1 MDKHM
6 VNHFEHETL
15 IKKLHEQA
23 AEHISSTEQS
33 LFNAFCGMFLD
44 QYPLDAWHNRP
55 VVDLFHCIKGLWQM
69 LAASSD
75 DTPLQLYVFN
85 PSIETHR
92 WQCGR
97 TVIAVLQKDR
107 PFLVD
112 SLRLELQKQ
121 NILIHT
127 IKSTV
132 LDVSREVSNKKNTS
146 ITALQPALSSDN
158 KQDCEALIY
167 AEISL
172 QPCSKKREALAESLK
187 TVFTIV
193 EQVVNDYQPMLN
205 SIEEVKNN
213 IKGAFEEH
221 NTPKAISQTHSFLT
235 WLTQSHF
242 SFLGFREFN
251 LIANNKNSSDDPSH
265 QLIELPE
272 KRLGLF
278 KEVCGDNAS
287 VYPCAANEAIMDFH
301 EAEAPV
307 SFSKSSTRSSVHRN
321 VYPDYIVV
329 KKYDNGNVV
338 GEYRFLGLFTYSVF
352 NISPFAIP
360 IVDQKVQAI
369 VDASQVDP
377 QSHSGKNIRRII
389 ENYPREE
396 LFQSPTALLTEHIL
410 SVAAI
415 NERHVVRLILRE
427 DPFGHFV
434 NCLVYVP
441 KDNYSTRVR
450 QKIEAVI
457 GKYIASDECDS
468 TTYFSESI
476 LARAHIVFKTDK
488 KMGDNL
494 DIKQIENEIISLTQ
508 DWNDSFQTALIDRL
522 GETQGITEANKY
534 KEAFSSAYQEYNDP
548 RGAAND
554 TIMANSLRSDTDI
567 AMHVYRTLGDDKQI
581 MRFKVMRKNHMIELS
596 DIIPI
601 LEHLGLRVIGEQPFI
616 LSPKNNTPVYVHEF
630 ELRYNLAS
638 EIDIEHVKS
647 LFEAAFLAIWNKQ
660 ADCDAFNKLVLGAQL
675 NWREVALLRVY
686 AAYMK
691 QTGFSASPDYIASIL
706 AKNLPITRLLVAL
719 FHAYFSPNHDTSSC
733 ANNDLSDSQKHID
746 DLTKKLLTM
755 LDNVSNLTEDT
766 VLRRYIHLFD
776 GTLRT
781 NFYQTGGE
789 SNPHK
794 DYICIKLHTAHIDD
808 IPEPKPA
815 YEIFVFSPTVEGV
828 HLRGGK
834 VARGGLRWS
843 DRIEDYRTEV
853 LGLVKAQQVKNAVIV
868 PHGAK
873 GGFVAKKTP
882 EGLSRDAFVQYGIG
896 CYKTFISALLDV
908 TDNIVDNAITPPK
921 NVVRRD
927 GDDPYLVVAADKGT
941 ATFSDIANGISDQYS
956 HWLGDA
962 FASGGSQG
970 YDHKGMGITAK
981 GAWVS
986 VQRHFREKGVDIQ
999 KTPFSVVGIGDMAGD
1014 VFGNGM
1020 LLSDKIELKAAFN
1033 HLHIFI
1039 DPTPDTQASFHE
1051 RQRLFDL
1058 PRSSWED
1065 YRSEL
1070 ISQGGGV
1077 FSRQAKTIT
1086 LTPEMQKAFD
1096 ISHNKLAPN
1105 DLINH
1110 LLKAP
1115 VDLIWNGGIGTY
1127 VKGSG
1132 QTHSQ
1137 VGDKA
1142 NDNLR
1147 VNGKELRCK
1156 VFGEGGNLG
1165 LSQLGRIEFALN
1177 GGACYTDF
1185 IDNAAG
1191 VDCSDHEVNI
1201 KILLDKL
1208 LADGDI
1214 TQKQRNQLLF
1224 DMTDDVSSLVLK
1236 NNYRQTFA
1244 LSLADFEGHLR
1255 LNEYRRFIQIFESEG
1270 KLNRALEF
1278 LPSDDEIN
1286 ERQSKGKALT
1296 LPELSVLISYAKVS
1310 LKEGLMSS
1318 SITDD
1323 PYIAKEIETAFPTL
1337 INEQYSKPL
1346 YEHKLL
1352 KEIVGMQVA
1361 NDLINNLGI
1370 TAAQRL
1376 KENTGE
1382 SVEKIAKAY
1391 IISRDV
1397 FQLNAFQGYL
1407 KTLDNT
1413 VSSAFQAEL
1422 MLKMSRRVRRG
1433 TRWFLRNRSLE
1444 QSIDSELSIFQ
1455 AGLESIFTQSQ
1466 HVVTGQAKTDWEA
1479 RQEKYLNQGINQEW
1493 ATRLAMPDNL
1503 FSGLCVVESAQSA
1516 HASHKDTTEIF
1527 YLLLDE
1533 LNLNWFA
1540 AQISNIKT
1548 DSYWQ
1553 TIAKE
1558 ALIDD
1563 VEHQV
1568 RALIVAFLRLK
1579 ENRTPRACLDIWLAA
1594 FTVQTTRWQK
1604 MMGEVRHAN
1613 NIDFAMFTVALREL
1627 VDLANATTQCQKLP
1641 V

>member
-1 MDKHM
+1 M
-6 VNHFEHETL
+6 VNHFEYETL
-15 IKKLHEQA
+15 IEKLHEQA
-23 AEHISSTEQS
+23 AEHISSEQQP
-33 LFNAFCGMFLD
+33 LFNAFFRMFLS

-55 VVDLFHCIKGLWQM
+55 VADLFHCIKGLWQM
-69 LAASSD
+69 LEASSS
-75 DTPLQLYVFN
+75 DTPLQLHVFN

-97 TVIAVLQKDR
+97 TVITVLQKDR

-132 LDVSREVSNKKNTS
+132 LEVSRDASTPDDQSVR

-158 KQDCEALIY
+158 KPECDALIY

-172 QPCSKKREALAESLK
+172 QPCPKKREALAQSLE
-187 TVFTIV
+187 TVFSIV

-205 SIEEVKNN
+205 SIDEVRHNLNN
-213 IKGAFEEH
+213 AFSGQE
-221 NTPKAISQTHSFLT
+221 TPESLIQTEAFLT
-235 WLTQSHF
+235 WLTESHF
-242 SFLGFREFN
+242 SFLGFREFD
-251 LIANNKNSSDDPSH
+251 LIHNDKSRSGDANH

-278 KEVCGDNAS
+278 KEVYGDNAS
-287 VYPCAANEAIMDFH
+287 VLPHTINSAISDFYEAAD
-301 EAEAPV
+301 PV

-329 KKYDNGNVV
+329 KKYDSGKVV

-352 NISPFAIP
+352 NISPFEIP
-360 IVDQKVQAI
+360 IVDQKVKAI
-369 VDASQVDP
+369 VDASKVDP

-396 LFQSPTALLTEHIL
+396 LFQSSTALLTEHIL

-457 GKYIASDECDS
+457 GQYIGSDECDS

-476 LARAHIVFKTDK
+476 LARAHIVFKTHK
-488 KMGDNL
+488 KISDSLN
-494 DIKQIENEIISLTQ
+494 IKQIENEIISLTQ
-508 DWNDSFQTALIDRL
+508 DWNDSFQTALIDSL
-522 GETQGITEANKY
+522 GETQGITEASKY
-534 KEAFSSAYQEYNDP
+534 KEAFSSAYQEYSDP

-554 TIMANSLRSDTDI
+554 TIMANSLSSDADI
-567 AMHVYRTLGDDKQI
+567 AMHVYRTLGDNKQT
-581 MRFKVMRKNHMIELS
+581 MRFKVMRKNHVIELS

-616 LSPKNNTPVYVHEF
+616 LSPKNSAQVYVHEF

-638 EIDIEHVKS
+638 EIDIEHVKP

-660 ADCDAFNKLVLGAQL
+660 TDCDVFNKLVLGAQL

-706 AKNLPITRLLVAL
+706 AKNLPITRLLIAL
-719 FHAYFSPNHDTSSC
+719 FHAYFAPSDN
-733 ANNDLSDSQKHID
+733 LSNAQKQAQS
-746 DLTKKLLTM
+746 LTQELLSM
-755 LDNVSNLTEDT
+755 LDSVSNLTEDT
-766 VLRRYIHLFD
+766 VLRRYIHLFE

-781 NFYQTGGE
+781 NFYQTGHNN
-789 SNPHK
+789 SPYK
-794 DYICIKLHTAHIDD
+794 DYICIKLHAAQIDD

-815 YEIFVFSPTVEGV
+815 YEIFVFSPIVEGV

-843 DRIEDYRTEV
+843 DRLEDYRTEV

-873 GGFVAKKTP
+873 GGFVAKQTP
-882 EGLSRDAFVQYGIG
+882 EGLSRDAFIEYGIH

-908 TDNIVDNAITPPK
+908 TDNIVDNTIKPPK

-927 GDDPYLVVAADKGT
+927 SDDPYLVVAADKGT
-941 ATFSDIANGISDQYS
+941 ATFSDIANGISADYN

-986 VQRHFREKGVDIQ
+986 VQRHFRERGIDIQ

-1033 HLHIFI
+1033 HMHIFI
-1039 DPTPDTQASFHE
+1039 DPTPDTQTGFDE
-1051 RQRLFDL
+1051 RQRLFAM

-1065 YRSEL
+1065 YNSAL
-1070 ISQGGGV
+1070 ISKGGGV
-1077 FSRQAKTIT
+1077 FSRQAKSIT
-1086 LTPEMQKAFD
+1086 LTPEIQKAFD
-1096 ISHNKLAPN
+1096 ISQDKLAPN
-1105 DLINH
+1105 DFINR

-1127 VKGSG
+1127 VKGSV

-1142 NDNLR
+1142 NDSLR
-1147 VNGKELRCK
+1147 VNGNELRCK

-1177 GGACYTDF
+1177 NGACYTDF

-1214 TQKQRNQLLF
+1214 TQKQRNKLLF

-1244 LSLADFEGHLR
+1244 LSLANFEGHSR
-1255 LNEYRRFIQIFESEG
+1255 LNEYRRFIQTFEAQG
-1270 KLNRALEF
+1270 KLNRTLEY
-1278 LPSDDEIN
+1278 LPLDDEIN
-1286 ERQSKGKALT
+1286 ERQSKGKTLT

-1310 LKEGLMSS
+1310 LKEALMSS
-1318 SITDD
+1318 DITAD

-1337 INEQYSKPL
+1337 INHQYSKPL

-1352 KEIVGMQVA
+1352 KEIVGMQIA

-1376 KENTGE
+1376 QENTGE
-1382 SVEKIAKAY
+1382 SLDNIAKAY
-1391 IISRDV
+1391 IIARDV

-1413 VSSAFQAEL
+1413 ISSAFQAEL

-1433 TRWFLRNRSLE
+1433 TRWFLRNRNLE
-1444 QSIDSELSIFQ
+1444 QSVDHELSIFQ

-1466 HVVTGQAKTDWEA
+1466 HVVSGQAKIDWEA
-1479 RQEKYLNQGINQEW
+1479 RQEKYLNQGITQEW

-1503 FSGLCVVESAQSA
+1503 FSGLCVVESAQCA
-1516 HASHKDTTEIF
+1516 NASHKDTTEIF

-1533 LNLNWFA
+1533 LSLNWFA
-1540 AQISNIKT
+1540 AQISDIKT

-1558 ALIDD
+1558 AFIDD

-1579 ENRTPRACLDIWLAA
+1579 ESRTPSECLALWRTT

-1604 MMGEVRHAN
+1604 MVSEVQHTSK
-1613 NIDFAMFTVALREL
+1613 IDFAMFTVALREL
-1627 VDLANATTQCQKLP
+1627 VDLANATTQCQQL
-1641 V
+1641 